1 MSDRLAAMVKSAL
14 DNGLRGRPT
23 PLILLMEPTHRCNAS
38 CPFCYHWQE
47 DTHEEISIERQ
58 EEMLHEAFDLGAR
71 FLYVSGGEPTLFPH
85 LERLLMEA
93 RRVGYWTSMT
103 TNGFTLARRVD
114 ALAPLLDGVTVSV
127 DHASSLHDTFRRLPG
142 LYSHAVR
149 GLIAAKTAGLETRI
163 NMSLGRSNR
172 DQIPAMVTLSRD
184 VGAALHVRLLTR
196 ESPDVE
202 ADALSWPEA
211 RKAATEILELKER
224 HPRII
229 ATPKAY
235 LRHIRDERG
244 FRCRLLSLLITVD
257 AQGRLY
263 VPCPRFEGAKETLA
277 GRLKE
282 QSLEEAWHS
291 PQADVLRAQG
301 LSCTAG
307 LDCYTSCILDISLLA
322 NLSPE
327 MLWEQLF
334 GGGSLLSYFRG
345 GG

>member
-1 MSDRLAAMVKSAL
+1 MNDRLTAMVRSAL
-14 DNGLRGRPT
+14 DNGFRGCPT

-47 DTHEEISIERQ
+47 DTNDEISIDRQ
-58 EEMLHEAFDLGAR
+58 LEMLHEAFELGAR

-85 LERLLMEA
+85 LEQLLMEA
-93 RRVGYWTSMT
+93 KRVGYWVSMT

-127 DHASSLHDTFRRLPG
+127 DSPSSLHDTVRRLPG

-163 NMSLGRSNR
+163 NMSLGRWNR
-172 DQIPAMVTLSRD
+172 DQIPAMVVLSRD
-184 VGAALHVRLLTR
+184 VGAALHVRLLTQ
-196 ESPDVE
+196 ESPNIE

-211 RKAATEILELKER
+211 QAAAVEILELKRR
-224 HPRII
+224 HPRTV

-235 LRHIRDERG
+235 LRHIRDKRG
-244 FRCRLLSLLITVD
+244 FQCRLLSLLITVD
-257 AQGRLY
+257 AQGQLY
-263 VPCPRFEGAKETLA
+263 VPCPRFEGAKERLA

-282 QSLEEAWHS
+282 QSMQEAWYS
-291 PQADVLRAQG
+291 PEADELRALG
-301 LSCTAG
+301 LSCTAN

-334 GGGSLLSYFRG
+334 AGDSLLSYFRG
-345 GG
+345 GE